1 MKLHCKKI
9 GENQL
14 AAEVNQVIANLQ
26 NLAKYGLVSPKDGF
40 NSFLK
45 DISMEIQ
52 DRGARRA
59 EQLREL
65 ERLKSA
71 IADLDLTK
79 KHMEEK
85 K

>member
-1 MKLHCKKI
+1 
-9 GENQL
+9 
-14 AAEVNQVIANLQ
+14 VIANLQ

-45 DISMEIQ
+45 DISLEIQ

-65 ERLKSA
+65 ERLKTA
-71 IADLDLTK
+71 IAELEVAKVHLEQK
-79 KHMEEK
+79 V
-85 K
+85 